1 MLKEL
6 IKKMSEWTLQKEEEL
21 AKECAIPVEKID
33 KQIEVLKN
41 KRAEVEEQLKE
52 LDEIISRLEK
62 IKNTELLRCGV
73 KK

>member
-6 IKKMSEWTLQKEEEL
+6 IKKISEWTLQKEEEL

-33 KQIEVLKN
+33 AQIETLEK
-41 KRAEVEEQLKE
+41 KKAEVEEQLKE
-52 LDEIISRLEK
+52 IDEIIERLKK
-62 IKNTELLRCGV
+62 IKNTELLRCKA